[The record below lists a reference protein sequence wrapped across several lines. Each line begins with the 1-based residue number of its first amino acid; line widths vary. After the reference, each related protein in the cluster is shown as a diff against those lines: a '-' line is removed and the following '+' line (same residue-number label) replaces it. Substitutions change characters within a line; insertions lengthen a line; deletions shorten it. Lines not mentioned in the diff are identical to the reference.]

1 MRFRFLL
8 PVLFLGTLCC
18 AQDETITTLETGGK
32 ITDGD
37 KNLEGVAVYALI
49 DNVRVDSMVTKAN
62 GKFGLMLAL
71 QKEHM
76 LEFRKDGYVSKR
88 VLIDLRMKVR
98 PNAEVVLAPIDMDIS
113 LLDEAHY
120 EGADT
125 DVLDFPSAIVRW
137 DKGLNGFAMDH
148 EYTMGMARANG
159 SVLLMAARTGTGKNK

>member
-1 MRFRFLL
+1 MRLPLL
-8 PVLFLGTLCC
+8 IAALLASIYCS

-32 ITDGD
+32 ITNGE

-76 LEFRKDGYVSKR
+76 LEFRKPGYVSKR

-113 LLDEAHY
+113 LLDEAFY
-120 EGADT
+120 KGADT